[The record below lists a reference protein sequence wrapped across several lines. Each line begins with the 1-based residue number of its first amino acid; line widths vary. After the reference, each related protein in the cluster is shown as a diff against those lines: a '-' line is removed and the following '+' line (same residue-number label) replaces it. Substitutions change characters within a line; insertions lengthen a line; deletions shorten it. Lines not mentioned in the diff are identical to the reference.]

1 MQKFSLNRLRGWL
14 MRLPISC
21 LRHGAFLGLTILVTW
36 VTMTSAQEKSGVP
49 NHSSVPAAKKSPD
62 AKKQALPEETAD
74 MGEQPSVEGK
84 GEDGDRDSPELIRK
98 RDQWFYKQ
106 RSSANGH
113 IPAGARFKAFQ
124 HMQRMMEAEGKL
136 LRRPDGSYAAATTVQ
151 AASTPVWTSI
161 GPTPTT
167 GGVFS
172 PVAGRVTTIAVD
184 PSDASGNTV
193 LIGGAQGG
201 IWRTTDAGA
210 TWTAVGDQDPSLAMG
225 SIAFAP
231 SQPSTVY
238 AGTGEQASIGFD
250 IYYGAGVLKSTD
262 HGQSWTPTC
271 TVAGPTCP
279 FIGPYLDTLHP
290 GFGFFNFG
298 GARISYVAVNPQNP
312 NLVLA
317 AAQLGIEGPTEGIY
331 CSNDGGATW
340 TNILP
345 DEMATFVGFASPT
358 VAFAAFGMPFGS
370 SPRAPHGNGI
380 YKSTNANS
388 CSATFSLL
396 SGGLP
401 AQTSTGRIDL
411 GISPNYASDNTV
423 YASIADAT
431 TSSGTNL
438 GVWITTN
445 GGSSWT
451 LTSAPDICQ
460 RQCWYDNVIKVDPL
474 RGGTAFFGGAAVRD
488 SSGNPNWVVRTTN
501 SGASWSSVIPPLPAL
516 GQPANP
522 GLPHVDNHAITL
534 FKLPSGKVRLYL
546 GNDGGIWR
554 TDDAE
559 ASTIQWT
566 NLNGSTLTLT
576 QFYPTISIHPSTPS
590 TSFGGTQ
597 DNSSQ
602 QLATAPSWIVN
613 TGTVQTTS
621 GPVQT
626 AICGDGTSTAI
637 DPNVPSTVYVS
648 CQFANIRASYQT
660 GAPGSFFIAT
670 NGINPQD
677 SAGFIPPLVADPNN
691 PNVVYVATNN
701 LYQSLDAANSWN
713 LIYNGIAN
721 PSNGVDL
728 TTLAIGASDSSV
740 LYAGLNTGSILIATG
755 VTLGNAPLFAGSP
768 GQGTLPNR
776 AVTAI
781 TVDPSDSTGKTA
793 YAAFSGFSFVGV
805 DPLNPRFTIN
815 DPQGHIFKTIDAGTT
830 WTDVSCSVV
839 VPGDCSKPA
848 GTDLP
853 NIPVNDVV
861 VDPNLPGVIYTAT
874 DLGVFVS
881 NCSATPCTWS
891 TLGTGLPHIAVL
903 SMRLH
908 AASRTLRAATHGR
921 GAWDINLN
929 NFSFSGPHISSL
941 TPTSVSSNGAQFTLT
956 VSGSA
961 LTGGTIQFGNTALT
975 PTGTQ
980 TDISLSAT
988 VPTALLIAGS
998 VKVTVEINPTTTSN
1012 ALPFDVLAL
1021 TPTITSLNPASTPVQ
1036 TPTPTSNVPIQ
1047 LTGTGFSSSAKI
1059 LFNGAQKGITTT
1071 FNSSTSLTVTLPA
1084 VLLGPFGSTN
1094 DVAVLNTPPG
1104 GGQSQPATFKVAAQP
1119 PPNDNFA
1126 NATNITALT
1135 FNDLQDSSGATT
1147 ESSDPTPPCARQF
1160 TSAQGNT
1167 GGHPNGAYNTIWYK
1181 FVPAFSANLNV
1192 DTVGSTYD
1200 SVLSIWTGSSGS
1212 LANVACNDDIVQG
1225 VNIQSQLSNVPL
1237 TAGTT
1242 YYIMVSSFGPPDSNP
1257 IALGGK
1263 SQFNFSYNFGNYPA
1277 PILTSILPTSAN
1289 SGDPAFTLTL
1299 NGSNFFNGS
1308 LINFVNATTSFG
1320 NGIAATFVSPT
1331 QLTATIP
1338 AAAIALPGP
1347 FFVLVVNPKP
1357 NFAASNSLNF
1367 TVNLGTYPVP
1377 TLSLVSPTTVIAGS
1391 FPFQLIATGSNF
1403 APSAVLNFNGV
1414 AQTTSV
1420 APSAQNAYAIIST
1433 TAISTPG
1440 TVQVTV
1446 SNPAPGG
1453 GTSAVQ
1459 PFVIT
1464 QPTVVPNIASV
1475 NPATIPGGIPTNFTL
1490 NGTGFTQGATLNVGG
1505 PGGNYYSTNFVSSTQ
1520 LSLPNFAVNGVGTF
1534 PIYLIDPA
1542 PAGTS
1547 VAFNLTVTQPPPPTI
1562 TSISPTSAQTGSTLT
1577 LTITGTNFQPGANV
1591 TFNNQNNFTYFTTFV
1606 STTKLTTSLVLG
1618 GVSAGT
1624 YPLVV
1629 VNPVPSPTP
1638 SAPFNFIVA
1647 GPPDFSITSTGT
1659 TAQTVAAGQTA
1670 TFTNAI
1676 SVAAQN
1682 GFSAQVNLS
1691 CSLPVA
1697 VTATTTCTVT
1707 PNMFAS
1713 GSGTATVTVT
1723 TMTRGPVP
1731 PLWPR
1736 MRFIFWPQYLP
1747 VILLTL
1753 LLSAVLLRLSRTR
1766 RQRFAGALPLVGLLL
1781 FLMLQAVGCGG
1792 GSSTPPPPTGTPA
1805 GTYTVTITGTSG
1817 ATSHTTTVT
1826 LTVN

>member
-1 MQKFSLNRLRGWL
+1 
-14 MRLPISC
+14 
-21 LRHGAFLGLTILVTW
+21 
-36 VTMTSAQEKSGVP
+36 MTSAQEKSGVP
-49 NHSSVPAAKKSPD
+49 DHSSVPAAKKSPD
-62 AKKQALPEETAD
+62 AIKQALPEETAD
-74 MGEQPSVEGK
+74 TGEQSSVEGK
-84 GEDGDRDSPELIRK
+84 GEDGDSPELIRK
-98 RDQWFYKQ
+98 RDEWFYKQ

-113 IPAGARFKAFQ
+113 IPVGARFKAFQ

-136 LRRPDGSYAAATTVQ
+136 LRRPDGSYAAATTGQ
-151 AASTPVWTSI
+151 AVSTPVWASI

-172 PVAGRVTTIAVD
+172 PVTGRVTTTAVD
-184 PSDASGNTV
+184 PSDASGNTA

-210 TWTAVGDQDPSLAMG
+210 TWTAVGDQNPSLAMG

-231 SQPSTVY
+231 SQPTTVY

-250 IYYGAGVLKSTD
+250 IYYGAGVLKSTN
-262 HGQSWTPTC
+262 GGLTWVPTC

-298 GARISYVAVNPQNP
+298 GARISYIAVNPQNP

-340 TNILP
+340 SNILP

-380 YKSTNANS
+380 YKSSNANS

-438 GVWITTN
+438 GVWITIN
-445 GGSSWT
+445 GGTSWT

-488 SSGNPNWVVRTTN
+488 SNGNPNWVVRTTN

-522 GLPHVDNHAITL
+522 GLPHVDNHAIAL

-576 QFYPTISIHPSTPS
+576 QFYPTISIHTSTPS

-613 TGTVQTTS
+613 TGTVQTSS

-670 NGINPQD
+670 NGINPRD

-691 PNVVYVATNN
+691 PSVVYVATNN

-721 PSNGVDL
+721 PSSGIDL

-740 LYAGLNTGSILIATG
+740 LYAGFNTGSILIATR
-755 VTLGNAPLFAGSP
+755 VTLGNTPLFAGSQ
-768 GQGTLPNR
+768 GQGSLPNR
-776 AVTAI
+776 AVSAI
-781 TVDPSDSTGKTA
+781 AVDPSDSTGKTA
-793 YAAFSGFSFVGV
+793 YAAFSGFSFVGI

-815 DPQGHIFKTIDAGTT
+815 DPQGHIFKTTDAGNT
-830 WTDVSCSVV
+830 WTDVSCSVAA
-839 VPGDCSKPA
+839 PGDCSKPA
-848 GTDLP
+848 ATDLP

-861 VDPNLPGVIYTAT
+861 VDPNLPGVIYAAT

-881 NCSATPCTWS
+881 NCPATTPCTWS
-891 TLGTGLPHIAVL
+891 TLGTGLPHVAVL

-956 VSGSA
+956 VSGSG
-961 LTGGTIQFGNTALT
+961 LTGGAIQFGNTALT
-975 PTGTQ
+975 PTGAQ

-998 VKVTVEINPTTTSN
+998 VKVTVKINPTTTSN

-1021 TPTITSLNPASTPVQ
+1021 TPTITSVTPPSTPVQ
-1036 TPTPTSNVPIQ
+1036 TTTSNNIVVT
-1047 LTGTGFSSSAKI
+1047 LTGTNFANGGKV
-1059 LFNGAQKGITTT
+1059 LFDGAYSGITVAQPT
-1071 FNSSTSLTVTLPA
+1071 SSCPLPTCLTATLPA
-1084 VLLGPFGSTN
+1084 TLLGPFGSTN
-1094 DVAVLNTPPG
+1094 DIAVLNTPPG
-1104 GGQSQPATFKVAAQP
+1104 GGRSQPLTFQVVAP
-1119 PPNDNFA
+1119 RPPNDNFA
-1126 NATNITALT
+1126 NPVNIIPFT
-1135 FNDLQDSSGATT
+1135 FSDVQDSSGATT
-1147 ESSDPTPPCARQF
+1147 ESTDPTPPCARQF
-1160 TSAQGNT
+1160 TNAQGNT

-1181 FVPAFSANLNV
+1181 FAPIVSANLNV
-1192 DTVGSTYD
+1192 DTTGSSYD
-1200 SVLSIWTGSSGS
+1200 TVLSIWTGSAGS
-1212 LANVACNDDIVQG
+1212 FVNVACNDDIVQG

-1257 IALGGK
+1257 IALGGR
-1263 SQFNFSYNFGNYPA
+1263 SQLNFTYNNGLTPA
-1277 PILTSILPTSAN
+1277 PSITSISPTSAN
-1289 SGDPAFTLTL
+1289 SGDPTFTLTV
-1299 NGSNFFNGS
+1299 NGSNFLNGAIIDFNAQ
-1308 LINFVNATTSFG
+1308 FT
-1320 NGIAATFVSPT
+1320 GIALATTFVSST
-1331 QLTATIP
+1331 QLTAIVP
-1338 AAAIALPGP
+1338 ASAIALPGP
-1347 FFVLVVNPKP
+1347 FTVNVLNPLPTVGPSNFV
-1357 NFAASNSLNF
+1357 NFP
-1367 TVNLGTYPVP
+1367 VNLGTYPVP
-1377 TLSLVSPTTVIAGS
+1377 TLTFMYPTTIIAGS
-1391 FPFQLIATGSNF
+1391 LPFNIIAQGTNF
-1403 APSAVLNFNGV
+1403 APGAVLNFNGV
-1414 AQTTSV
+1414 AKATTLDSSQSLF
-1420 APSAQNAYAIIST
+1420 ATIST
-1433 TAISTPG
+1433 ADISTAA

-1446 SNPAPGG
+1446 TNPKPGG
-1453 GTSAVQ
+1453 GASAPL

-1464 QPTVVPNIASV
+1464 QPTVVPNITSV
-1475 NPATIPGGIPTNFTL
+1475 NPATVPAGIPTNFTI
-1490 NGTGFTQGATLNVGG
+1490 NGTGFTQGASLDVVGT
-1505 PGGNYYSTNFVSSTQ
+1505 GGGFYSTNFITSTQ
-1520 LSLPNFAVNGVGTF
+1520 LSIPSFAVGGVGTF
-1534 PIYLIDPA
+1534 PAYVVDPA

-1547 VAFNLTVTQPPPPTI
+1547 IAFNLTVTQPPPPTI
-1562 TSISPTSAQTGSTLT
+1562 ASISPTTAQTGSAFT
-1577 LTITGTNFQPGANV
+1577 LTINGTNFQPGASV
-1591 TFNNQNNFTYFTTFV
+1591 MFNGGSFGTNFTS
-1606 STTKLTTSLVLG
+1606 STQLTVFISLG
-1618 GVSAGT
+1618 GVAAGT
-1624 YPLVV
+1624 YPLSV
-1629 VNPVPSPTP
+1629 VNPIPSATA
-1638 SAPFNFIVA
+1638 SAPFNFIVT
-1647 GPPDFSITSTGT
+1647 GPPDFSVSSSGT
-1659 TAQTVAAGQTA
+1659 TSQTVNAGQTA

-1676 SVAAQN
+1676 SVTAQN

-1697 VTATTTCTVT
+1697 VTATTTCTMT

-1723 TMTRGPVP
+1723 TMARGSVP

-1736 MRFIFWPQYLP
+1736 VRFIFLPRFLP
-1747 VILLTL
+1747 VFLLMV
-1753 LLSAVLLRLSRTR
+1753 LLSALLLRLSRTR
-1766 RQRFAGALPLVGLLL
+1766 RQRFAGALPLVGLLF
-1781 FLMLQAVGCGG
+1781 FLMLQAIGCGG
-1792 GSSTPPPPTGTPA
+1792 GSSTPPPPPPPTGTPA

-1817 ATSHTTTVT
+1817 TTTKTTTVM